1 MPVIYFSKRERIKK
15 NEQNK
20 AVDEMEREKPVELEN
35 TISMPSNTLYGD
47 NEANHLAKKN

>member
-20 AVDEMEREKPVELEN
+20 AVDELEREKNSRIREYY
-35 TISMPSNTLYGD
+35 LY
-47 NEANHLAKKN
+47 AI